1 MLNLIQF
8 GFSTI
13 RNISTDPINGV
24 LIFNFSG
31 DEVQRIEILNPND
44 EVNLVNLSPGIY
56 YIVYWD
62 DNNVVN
68 VTKVMVFE

>member
-1 MLNLIQF
+1 M
-8 GFSTI
+8 
-13 RNISTDPINGV
+13 
-24 LIFNFSG
+24 
-31 DEVQRIEILNPND
+31 QRIEILNPND

-68 VTKVMVFE
+68 VHANAKNDLRDVISDPQRGVGAIVYVFV